1 MQQDLD
7 PDASDGV
14 GQVMRVERGRREGEG
29 GWERKRKRATSN
41 AWTAAVGDERVSTCK
56 CAWAHARALIPRL
69 ARTPARTHA
78 QNKVFIKSVV
88 PGGACDR
95 DGSIQVMHGHSKHYA
110 HEITLCTC
118 LVQIGFG

>member
-1 MQQDLD
+1 MW
-7 PDASDGV
+7 
-14 GQVMRVERGRREGEG
+14 REGG
-29 GWERKRKRATSN
+29 GGGGRERKRKRATSN
-41 AWTAAVGDERVSTCK
+41 VWTAAVGDERVSTCK
-56 CAWAHARALIPRL
+56 CAWAPALALIPRL
-69 ARTPARTHA
+69 ACTPAHA

-95 DGSIQVMHGHSKHYA
+95 DGSIQVMHCHSKHYA